1 MDHRRIRP
9 LTAALLALVL
19 LLGLG
24 ACEQNSS
31 PYAVEEAVYHQGKP
45 SAQVETLGS
54 FFPKSAQAFLA
65 GTQTENRVYS
75 PLNIFLALAML
86 AETTGGET
94 RQEVLSLLG
103 CTDLEALR
111 TLSGDLW
118 RANQQD
124 SKHITVTLASS
135 LWMNDWAEYV
145 PETIR
150 TISRV
155 HHASTFQGTM
165 GDKDYDQAL
174 REWIDQQTGGCLTDQ
189 SVGLEMPE
197 EGLLVLVSTLFFRGE
212 WEEPFYKEATAPDTF
227 HSPGGDL
234 RCDFMNQLSTLPYAQ
249 GDSFSAMGLKI
260 TKGGT
265 MWFILP
271 EEGGSIDTL
280 LADPELYAFLDAG
293 TAWESYQESYAVLS
307 LPKFDLS
314 SDLSL
319 QEGLQALGVTKAFD
333 PALADF
339 SPAIVSPA
347 EEVYLSK
354 AQHAARVMVD
364 EAGCLAAAYTEMGAA
379 ATGDHKFIEF
389 TLNQPF
395 LFVLTNQDGLPLFM
409 GVVNAPG

>member
-1 MDHRRIRP
+1 
-9 LTAALLALVL
+9 
-19 LLGLG
+19 
-24 ACEQNSS
+24 
-31 PYAVEEAVYHQGKP
+31 
-45 SAQVETLGS
+45 
-54 FFPKSAQAFLA
+54 
-65 GTQTENRVYS
+65 
-75 PLNIFLALAML
+75 ML
-86 AETTGGET
+86 
-94 RQEVLSLLG
+94 
-103 CTDLEALR
+103 
-111 TLSGDLW
+111 
-118 RANQQD
+118 
-124 SKHITVTLASS
+124 
-135 LWMNDWAEYV
+135 
-145 PETIR
+145 
-150 TISRV
+150 
-155 HHASTFQGTM
+155 
-165 GDKDYDQAL
+165 
-174 REWIDQQTGGCLTDQ
+174 
-189 SVGLEMPE
+189 
-197 EGLLVLVSTLFFRGE
+197 FRS
-212 WEEPFYKEATAPDTF
+212 EATAPDTF

-234 RCDFMNQLSTLPYAQ
+234 NCNFMNKLDYLPYAQ

-389 TLNQPF
+389 TLNRPF